1 MPSPATP
8 LDRRTLLRAAL
19 TVTASAAAGAGLA
32 ACSSPTPQPTSTAPS
47 TRPTET
53 GPTVARNNVLLAYF
67 SRAGE
72 NYYYGGRTNLE
83 IGNTQVVAE
92 MISGLID
99 CDVYRIEAAD
109 PYSDPYSDV
118 YDDTV
123 ARNVAEQDSDARPA
137 IAAPLP
143 AVDQYDTVLLGSPIW
158 NVRPPMIMSTFVEG
172 LDLAGKTVLPFV
184 TYAVSR
190 LGNAPRDY
198 AQLLPNSTVAEG
210 LAVQGEEAADAQADV
225 EAWLRSS
232 GLLRD

>member
-1 MPSPATP
+1 M
-8 LDRRTLLRAAL
+8 
-19 TVTASAAAGAGLA
+19 
-32 ACSSPTPQPTSTAPS
+32 
-47 TRPTET
+47 
-53 GPTVARNNVLLAYF
+53 LLAYF

-83 IGNTQVVAE
+83 VGNTQVVAE

-109 PYSDPYSDV
+109 PYSDV

-123 ARNVAEQDSDARPA
+123 ARNVAEQDSDARPG

-143 AVDQYDTVLLGSPIW
+143 AVDQYDTVLLGSPSW
-158 NVRPPMIMSTFVEG
+158 NVRAPMIMSTFVEG
-172 LDLAGKTVLPFV
+172 LDLSGKTVLPFV

-198 AQLLPNSTVAEG
+198 AQLLPTATLGEG